1 MTLKKE
7 EYQNH
12 MFDLE
17 QLYKAVQRE
26 PQLKLLDTF
35 TRKLDEQEKHTVDSE
50 EAYEKALSDM
60 NDAVDQLNTT
70 YKDNLGKCQ

>member
-1 MTLKKE
+1 
-7 EYQNH
+7 

-50 EAYEKALSDM
+50 EAYEKALADM
-60 NDAVDQLNTT
+60 NEAVDQLNTT
-70 YKDNLGKCQ
+70 YKDNLSKCQ